1 MTIDVLSC
9 HKRNLHNV
17 KNKRYN
23 MNHNS
28 KRIKR
33 FSFNMISSLFYL
45 LIVLYHPTFL
55 NLYLYS
61 NPKKIETVK
70 MKQNEI
76 CPLDS
81 ILSFYYCNVGFVNL
95 VKIEK
100 GEWRWTEEEEEVR
113 GRGGAALDIL
123 LSENHTLSPWELRGI
138 KKDVVKKLYENETR
152 KLSLFVLKQEHPGN
166 IKGLLIGDRKVSIYT
181 PNENQNIKIIIFR
194 RLECLYHWC

>member
-1 MTIDVLSC
+1 MTYQGGDGWGQKREENAEFGSTDSPYQEMTIDVLSC

-95 VKIEK
+95 VKVE
-100 GEWRWTEEEEEVR
+100 
-113 GRGGAALDIL
+113 
-123 LSENHTLSPWELRGI
+123 
-138 KKDVVKKLYENETR
+138 
-152 KLSLFVLKQEHPGN
+152 
-166 IKGLLIGDRKVSIYT
+166 
-181 PNENQNIKIIIFR
+181 
-194 RLECLYHWC
+194 